1 MHNTVEQLA
10 RNPIVTSSCDVQRTK
25 QLQTLWRSTLYMLAR
40 PENKSKVDR
49 LTAEIDAFGRSKV
62 PTFEDLDK
70 FPWLEVRRL
79 SP

>member
-1 MHNTVEQLA
+1 
-10 RNPIVTSSCDVQRTK
+10 
-25 QLQTLWRSTLYMLAR
+25 MLAH